1 MTDNMLLLLR
11 RAGFGPTA
19 AELAAA
25 KERGYQASI
34 EHRVAPSGPD
44 LGAGRA
50 PFPSLPVDPYTRF
63 PPPPARGGGARG
75 RCRARGINHACH
87 VVVAGPDDHRRSA
100 GSEEVGLFLA
110 WPLATSAKKVR
121 DARLFRKQYQ
131 LLRYENFVEMARG
144 MVQDPAMI

>member
-63 PPPPARGGGARG
+63 TRPPTAREAAAADVVREESIMRATWWWLDRMTIADQQG
-75 RCRARGINHACH
+75 RKKLAFFWHGHWRLQR
-87 VVVAGPDDHRRSA
+87 RRS
-100 GSEEVGLFLA
+100 GMPGFFGNSTNYCVMKILSRWPEV
-110 WPLATSAKKVR
+110 WCKTPR
-121 DARLFRKQYQ
+121 
-131 LLRYENFVEMARG
+131 
-144 MVQDPAMI
+144 